1 MVFSHEEHEALL
13 SKLNDPEL
21 SAEDRTEVLTDLRNN
36 YSSSLESQ
44 ETLTET
50 NEKLKTSNDDLIRAN
65 AKLFNETGAFLGRD
79 SLDEQ
84 EEEQQSVSE
93 TITLE
98 DMEEKYRV

>member
-1 MVFSHEEHEALL
+1 MAFSHEEHEALL

-21 SAEDRTEVLTDLRNN
+21 SAEDRTEVLTNLRNN

-50 NEKLKTSNDDLIRAN
+50 NDKLKNSNDDLIRAN

-79 SLDEQ
+79 DLDDPEEDEQ
-84 EEEQQSVSE
+84 TVSE
-93 TITLE
+93 TVRLE